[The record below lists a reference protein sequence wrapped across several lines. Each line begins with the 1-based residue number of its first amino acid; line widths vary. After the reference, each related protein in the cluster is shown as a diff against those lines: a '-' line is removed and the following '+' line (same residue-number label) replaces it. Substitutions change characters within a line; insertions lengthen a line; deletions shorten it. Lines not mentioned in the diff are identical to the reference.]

1 MPVNEKNSE
10 VRKFVVQSMAAV
22 NLGIDSLVKFFIEGT
37 NNSMKFTVLLN
48 AMVEALLR

>member
-10 VRKFVVQSMAAV
+10 VRKFVVQSMAV